1 MVKPVIQA
9 VVDMNSIAM
18 IQVARVEWEKFGSQ
32 SLEAVAE
39 EYKKYM
45 DPKHTL
51 LHLDHVPVI
60 DEDMKEVD
68 YMPCLLYTS
77 LRRRSSGKRS
87 RVFAPW

>member
-1 MVKPVIQA
+1 MLEAKDAVKRAKEHGTVIPAYNIPYLPMVKPVIQA

-51 LHLDHVPVI
+51 S
-60 DEDMKEVD
+60 
-68 YMPCLLYTS
+68 LLTMY
-77 LRRRSSGKRS
+77 R
-87 RVFAPW
+87 